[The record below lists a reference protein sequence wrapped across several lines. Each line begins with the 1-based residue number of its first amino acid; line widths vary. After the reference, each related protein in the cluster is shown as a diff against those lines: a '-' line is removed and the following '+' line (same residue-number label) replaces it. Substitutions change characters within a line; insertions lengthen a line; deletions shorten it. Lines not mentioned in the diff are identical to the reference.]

1 MKMIKKKLKS
11 LIYAGLGLVLCVL
24 LCGGIG
30 MTSQAAESKTYNG
43 FTYEKDKDGITIT
56 GYTGGKTAV
65 VIPGK
70 IKGTQVT
77 KIGKNAFL
85 YSNMTSV
92 KMPEGLKT
100 IEYQAFAG
108 CSGLTSVIVPDSV
121 TSIETGAFATCY
133 NLRSITLSKN
143 LKSMGEW
150 VFYICDSLE
159 SIVIPRKVTK
169 LEHALFQNCDSLYS
183 VTLPDGL
190 TSIGADAFSGCSL
203 LNDITLPDSL
213 TSIGGDAFGGCSNL
227 TSLIL
232 PDSLTSIGGWAFSGC
247 SRLTDIT
254 LPSGI
259 KSIGSY
265 AFSRTGI
272 TSITIPRGV
281 TDIGERAFA
290 NCDKLKSI
298 TIPNSVKNMF
308 VSSSMGETYTFLN
321 GSPNATIICNKN
333 SAAYKYAKE
342 YKIPVRLIRKPAKKG
357 TTFTVSSKKIKVKV
371 TSSAMLNPT
380 VTVSKITDKKATKL
394 SIPDTVKVGGVT
406 YKVTAIADKAFKGNK
421 KLTTVTIGRNVKKI
435 GKEAFAG
442 CRNLKKIIVT
452 AGRLKNIGKSA
463 FKGIHKNA
471 SIIVIGVDQET
482 TTLKKKLKKSY
493 VGHVKTWKIE

>member
-108 CSGLTSVIVPDSV
+108 CSGLTSVTVPDSV

-203 LNDITLPDSL
+203 LNDIT
-213 TSIGGDAFGGCSNL
+213 
-227 TSLIL
+227 L

>member
-1 MKMIKKKLKS
+1 MKMIQKKLKS
-11 LIYAGLGLVLCVL
+11 LLCAGLGLILCLL

-30 MTSQAAESKTYNG
+30 MTAQAAESKTYNG
-43 FTYEKDKDGITIT
+43 FTYEKGKDGITIT
-56 GYTGGKTAV
+56 GYTGGETAV
-65 VIPGK
+65 VIPAK

-100 IEYQAFAG
+100 IGFQAFAG
-108 CSGLTSVIVPDSV
+108 CNGLTSVTVPDSV
-121 TSIETGAFATCY
+121 TSIGTGAFATCY
-133 NLRSITLSKN
+133 NLSSIKLSKN

-169 LEHALFQNCDSLYS
+169 LEHALFQNCDNLSS

-190 TSIGADAFSGCSL
+190 TSIGADAFSGCSSL
-203 LNDITLPDSL
+203 TDITLPDSL
-213 TSIGGDAFGGCSNL
+213 TSIGGGAFGGCSSL

-232 PDSLTSIGGWAFSGC
+232 PDGLTSIGGWAFSDC
-247 SRLTDIT
+247 SSLTDIT

-259 KSIGSY
+259 KSIGSCT
-265 AFSRTGI
+265 FSRTGI

-290 NCDKLKSI
+290 NCDKLKYI

-308 VSSSMGETYTFLN
+308 VSSSMGENYTFLN

-342 YKIPVRLIRKPAKKG
+342 YKIPVRSIRKPAKKG

-380 VTVSKITDKKATKL
+380 VTVTKITDKKAAKL
-394 SIPDTVKVGGVT
+394 SIPATVKVGGVT

-421 KLTTVTIGRNVKKI
+421 KLTIVTIGRNVKKI

-442 CRNLKKIIVT
+442 CQNLKKISVT
-452 AGRLKNIGKSA
+452 AGRLTGIGKNA
-463 FKGIHKNA
+463 FKGINKNA
-471 SIIVIGVDQET
+471 TITMNGVAQAKT
-482 TTLKKKLKKSY
+482 VLKTRLKKSY
-493 VGHVKTWKIE
+493 VGHVKTWKIK